1 MRDLDGIDN
10 ASKKAQPSP
19 RISEP
24 PMLNVR
30 RVVRS
35 LRERDRRLKRP
46 RMGSEPQNGDT
57 DCFHCGKLFFMHA
70 SRGGRFGLC
79 QRCLDD

>member
-1 MRDLDGIDN
+1 MRDLGGIDN
-10 ASKKAQPSP
+10 VSKKTQPSP
-19 RISEP
+19 RICEP

-35 LRERDRRLKRP
+35 LRERGRRLKRP
-46 RMGSEPQNGDT
+46 RMGREPQNGDT
-57 DCFHCGKLFFMHA
+57 DCFHCGKLFFMHE

>member
-1 MRDLDGIDN
+1 MDEVHRINNRSQEPL
-10 ASKKAQPSP
+10 PSP

-30 RVVRS
+30 RAVRS
-35 LRERDRRLKRP
+35 LWERDRRLKRP
-46 RMGSEPQNGDT
+46 RLVKGPGDT
-57 DCFHCGKLFFMHA
+57 DCFHCGQMFFMHQ

-79 QRCLDD
+79 QSCLDS